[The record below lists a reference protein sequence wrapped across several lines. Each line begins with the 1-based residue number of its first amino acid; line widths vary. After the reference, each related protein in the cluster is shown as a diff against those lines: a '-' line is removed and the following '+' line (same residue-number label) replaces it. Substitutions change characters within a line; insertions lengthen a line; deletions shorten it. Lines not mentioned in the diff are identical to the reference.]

1 MDTPALGFDDP
12 KTQGIL
18 ALAAGLLQAG
28 GPSRYPVPFG
38 AALGSAMSNASKQQQ
53 QQTLINLEQQKSA
66 LAQAQVLHAIHGMNM
81 QSWAL
86 AGGQG
91 QPPAPPAIPPAMLQ
105 AMGMPAGALSQTA
118 QSQQQ
123 PQQLGQQP
131 DPQAQP
137 VSLQQSQ
144 EQSPAPQPG
153 GIFSGLPPEAQQA
166 IKMNIALPGSGN
178 IAWQASQPII
188 GREGGIYRRTPG
200 GGMEINPAWLSGERQ
215 RMELQKGIEDQHTIV
230 DVPMADGKVQKMTKA
245 QALNLTQA
253 TNEITNAIP
262 GLNAE
267 AVSSIQRQLAAEPDK
282 PIDVDITLGGRR
294 AKLTLQPLGGRGFT
308 TGQSTE
314 ARAAQESSGKQA
326 GSVQS
331 QIDEEA
337 NGALQSRRI
346 LGEMRGLA
354 EDFTPS
360 KVAPFKRAMGE
371 WAQALKLPGNWAEEI
386 KAAESQQALQKL
398 TAQMA
403 TAAMKQFTNRGT
415 QMEFKTFLANNPNA
429 ELTPGGFRKVL
440 EFMDASADASLKK
453 QQAYIDWRK
462 MNPVE
467 RSQDFLA
474 EWNKKQ
480 TAELAQPAAPTAPAN
495 QPNTFDQLPPANQ
508 FRGRVIRDTT
518 SGKMMKSDG
527 MSWKPL

>member
-38 AALGSAMSNASKQQQ
+38 AALGGAMSNASKQQQ
-53 QQTLINLEQQKSA
+53 QQALINLEQQKGA
-66 LAQAQVLHAIHGMNM
+66 LAQAQVLHAIHGMQLQN
-81 QSWAL
+81 WAL
-86 AGGQG
+86 TDGQG
-91 QPPAPPAIPPAMLQ
+91 QPPAPPTFPPAMLR
-105 AMGMPAGALSQTA
+105 AMGMPVDVGALTQPLAQPSPQSAPQPNLQGATA
-118 QSQQQ
+118 Q
-123 PQQLGQQP
+123 PT
-131 DPQAQP
+131 
-137 VSLQQSQ
+137 SLA
-144 EQSPAPQPG
+144 QSPAQTPPPG
-153 GIFSGLPPEAQQA
+153 GLLGSLPPEARAA
-166 IKMNIALPGSGN
+166 IKTNIALPGSGN

-188 GREGGIYRRTPG
+188 GREGGIYRRTPN
-200 GGMEINPAWLSGERQ
+200 GGMEIDPAWLSGERQ

-314 ARAAQESSGKQA
+314 ARSAQEKSGTNA
-326 GSVQS
+326 GDVQS
-331 QIDEEA
+331 QIDTEA
-337 NGALQSRRI
+337 AGALQSRKI
-346 LGEMRGLA
+346 LGEMRVLSQ
-354 EDFTPS
+354 DFTQG
-360 KVAPFKRAMGE
+360 KVAPFKRALGE
-371 WAQALKLPGNWAEEI
+371 WAQALKLPGDWSQEI
-386 KAAESQQALQKL
+386 KVAESQQALQKL

-415 QMEFKTFLANNPNA
+415 QMEFKTFLQNNPNA
-429 ELTPGGFRKVL
+429 ELTPGGFQKVL
-440 EFMDASADASLKK
+440 EFMDSTANASLQK
-453 QQAYIDWRK
+453 QQAYVEWRK

-480 TAELAQPAAPTAPAN
+480 AAEIAQPKPQGRQGVPTKG
-495 QPNTFDQLPPANQ
+495 D
-508 FRGRVIRDTT
+508 VV
-518 SGKMMKSDG
+518 DG
-527 MSWKPL
+527 WEFLGGDPGQRMNWRKK